1 MYSNIMHIKVEA
13 ETIKTVSGTKRKR
26 HRSNSVEE
34 VDAVLKKEAKI
45 VESTSRVFSKNVIRW
60 TLHNSLLIG
69 QYIKKGDNF
78 ESRANI
84 AAFDLD
90 DTLITTKGVHRF
102 PKDANDWKWLNKK
115 VPERLTKLYEE
126 GYKIIMISNQ
136 AGLSPG
142 KKTGDKKRTDF
153 KNKIGQIAD
162 SLNISFEIYAAMAY
176 DKYRKPM
183 IGIWNYFVENRNVG
197 VTVDKENSF
206 YVGDA
211 AGRIKNWKL
220 GVSSDWTDTDRKFA
234 ENIGINFYTPEEFFD
249 NVEVASFSYKGF
261 DPKKLPRDVPLFI
274 PSSSSQL
281 ALPAGQCEMV
291 IFVGYPASGK
301 STFAKKWLVNAG
313 YVHVNQ
319 DTLKTKQKCIRACE
333 TALKEN
339 KSVVIDNTNPS
350 KESRKQY
357 IDIAKQCG
365 VPVRCFWFKAS
376 EALARHNNMYRHFNS
391 ENEIQPLPDIAFNV
405 YNSKFFEPKL
415 EEGFQEVIHINFIFE
430 GNDHERKIFNLWYS

>member
-1 MYSNIMHIKVEA
+1 MF
-13 ETIKTVSGTKRKR
+13 R
-26 HRSNSVEE
+26 
-34 VDAVLKKEAKI
+34 
-45 VESTSRVFSKNVIRW
+45 
-60 TLHNSLLIG
+60 
-69 QYIKKGDNF
+69 
-78 ESRANI
+78 
-84 AAFDLD
+84 
-90 DTLITTKGVHRF
+90 
-102 PKDANDWKWLNKK
+102 
-115 VPERLTKLYEE
+115 
-126 GYKIIMISNQ
+126 YKIIMISNQ